1 MPGVAEVFLA
11 DAIFRTGERA
21 TKAGGARVAAAHT
34 ALLRI
39 APYDPSYS
47 RDSVPAIGA
56 GIPPSPNGQSRK
68 PSDAEVPSS
77 TCSVFSR
84 RQGRQVR
91 GQESLKRWVSSWAGT
106 QQTRAL
112 TLDPTEALRYE

>member
-39 APYDPSYS
+39 APYDPPYS

-56 GIPPSPNGQSRK
+56 GIPPSRK